1 MTAGLSY
8 QFQTSPVE
16 AQGRFAVEIDP
27 KTMQTIDPLAYVAQ
41 KQASALVGQP
51 YNPQLGFASLQSV
64 HRSTVYDTNYLNFSP
79 RVSAAWNPNFS
90 SGLPGKLFGPGKT
103 VLRGGYG
110 RMYDFTNLTTTVT
123 LPQLGIGFA
132 ETNGINGPLNAQ
144 GQPYRIGIDGAIP
157 VPVIATATSPI
168 VPPNN
173 FSQTVSSNLASN
185 MPTPY
190 AHVVDFTIQRELGH
204 NFVAEVSYIGRFGRH
219 LYSNIN
225 LNSVPYMITEPKS
238 GQSFAQAFDAVANQL
253 RSGVTAANVTLQ
265 PFFENF
271 LPGAGKGTRLLATN
285 QSSSFINGNVS
296 DLALFIDKNAPVPL
310 NNPQVLDLSTRVANG
325 WSNYN
330 AGVVSISKRYSA
342 GLSLQANYTF
352 SHSLDTLS
360 TIQNGLV
367 EYSTSY
373 APGYDYGSS
382 SFDRRHI
389 FNGLFVY
396 DLPIGTGRHFN
407 ISNRFVDTLFG
418 GWYLSGIIT
427 AGSGLPL
434 LVAESTQAF
443 GGSNQGNTGSVG
455 AAPITAIDYGTGRN
469 SSQGSGNVGT
479 SGNPAKG
486 GSGINLLESGFLT
499 RQEIQADRT
508 SLSRVQLRRLQCH
521 EPRQFCEPG
530 PESPKPRELRRSH
543 QPIHNRRHRRTRTA
557 ASAGRAPSGFLT
569 N

>member
-1 MTAGLSY
+1 M
-8 QFQTSPVE
+8 
-16 AQGRFAVEIDP
+16 
-27 KTMQTIDPLAYVAQ
+27 
-41 KQASALVGQP
+41 
-51 YNPQLGFASLQSV
+51 
-64 HRSTVYDTNYLNFSP
+64 
-79 RVSAAWNPNFS
+79 
-90 SGLPGKLFGPGKT
+90 
-103 VLRGGYG
+103 
-110 RMYDFTNLTTTVT
+110 
-123 LPQLGIGFA
+123 
-132 ETNGINGPLNAQ
+132 
-144 GQPYRIGIDGAIP
+144 
-157 VPVIATATSPI
+157 
-168 VPPNN
+168 
-173 FSQTVSSNLASN
+173 
-185 MPTPY
+185 
-190 AHVVDFTIQRELGH
+190 
-204 NFVAEVSYIGRFGRH
+204 
-219 LYSNIN
+219 
-225 LNSVPYMITEPKS
+225 
-238 GQSFAQAFDAVANQL
+238 
-253 RSGVTAANVTLQ
+253 
-265 PFFENF
+265 
-271 LPGAGKGTRLLATN
+271 
-285 QSSSFINGNVS
+285 
-296 DLALFIDKNAPVPL
+296 
-310 NNPQVLDLSTRVANG
+310 LDLSTRVANG

-479 SGNPAKG
+479 SGSPAKG
-486 GSGINLLESGFLT
+486 GSGINLFANPQTIFANFRPIQLSSDTRNVRDLIRGFPFWNLDSSLGKKFKLT
-499 RQEIQADRT
+499 ERVSAGFSFDVFNVMNHVNFANPALSLQNPANFGVVT
-508 SLSRVQLRRLQCH
+508 SQFTTGGTDGLGQRRVQAGLRLD
-521 EPRQFCEPG
+521 F
-530 PESPKPRELRRSH
+530 
-543 QPIHNRRHRRTRTA
+543 
-557 ASAGRAPSGFLT
+557 
-569 N
+569 